1 MTRVFIGTSGWTY
14 DHWKEDFYPAGLGK
28 TRWFSFYAAHFNAVE
43 INATFYRTFSP
54 ATLEKWRTQA
64 PEGFRYALKAPR
76 SATHDRLLLDCEADL
91 SAFARLGML
100 LGERLGMFLLQV
112 SPKTPCDPPRL
123 LAALKA
129 FPDPTRVGVEFRAPA
144 WDCPEVIGLLEALG
158 AAWVNVD
165 SPAVRL
171 GSRLTGPRAYLRL
184 HGRQR
189 WYASNYSDE
198 ELRQVAAIVQE
209 LSERGAEEVYVFFN
223 NDVGGYAPHN
233 ASRLQHWLNP

>member
-14 DHWKEDFYPAGLGK
+14 DHWKGDFYPAGLGK
-28 TRWFSFYAAHFNAVE
+28 ARWFSFYATHFNAVE

-54 ATLEKWRTQA
+54 ATLEKWRAQA
-64 PEGFRYALKAPR
+64 PEGFCYALKAPR
-76 SATHDRLLLDCEADL
+76 SATHDRLLLDCEAEL
-91 SAFARLGML
+91 GAFARLGML
-100 LGERLGMFLLQV
+100 LGEHLGMFLLQV

-129 FPDPTRVGVEFRAPA
+129 FPDPTRVAVEFRSPA
-144 WDCPEVIGLLEALG
+144 WDCPEVIGLLEGLG

-165 SPAVRL
+165 SPIVHL
-171 GSRLTGPRAYLRL
+171 GDRLTGPRAYLRL

-198 ELRQVAAIVQE
+198 ELRQVAATVRR
-209 LSERGAEEVYVFFN
+209 LVDRGAEEVYVFFN

-233 ASRLQHWLNP
+233 AARLQHWLGS